1 MTSKLREVVLLLY
14 SAFMRLPPGVLHL
27 VLRAPEL
34 ERHAVVRVGPEEGHE
49 DVQRVGSLSLQGQAE
64 RVEALQ
70 LR

>member
-1 MTSKLREVVLLLY
+1 
-14 SAFMRLPPGVLHL
+14 MRLPPGVLHL

-34 ERHAVVRVGPEEGHE
+34 ERHAVVGVGPEEGHE